1 MMSDR
6 KAELERKKAKL
17 QAIREEKERRR
28 REKEQ
33 KDVRLYMIVEEATVR
48 AAGADKDHRKEID
61 AMLSSLGMA
70 PVSDVL
76 SSLSSMNSLTP
87 EQSANATPDAS
98 LQPSSINSTQS
109 TGRRKPRELT
119 IVSVANTNIPP
130 KEPVVY
136 SKQTQTVQTTHTSHD
151 AFSKN
156 VSKIPHRS
164 CALFNLTDLA
174 ALLNAHSL
182 VFATQLVKSTH
193 IGHKDCPNLLPNT
206 RSTPPV
212 QQQHQLTLAPQA
224 TLRLTG
230 GVPGKTFHL
239 IVAVTYI
246 PISLVS
252 QDIICELFDFETL
265 IGLSVES
272 YDFSWFSVSLGSDL
286 GLASLSS
293 LFTMINYMRKT
304 IGQQI
309 SLVKDMSFLSLFTT
323 VLTFDDSQAEDEENS
338 LPHLDSFQSKLP
350 PGILPHGLPQVKEV
364 QPAVTQVEQEKEK
377 EKPKKEVRE
386 FSEEE
391 KQMIILSED
400 FQRFLDRTSRI
411 VERALGESIDIYTDY
426 TGTMDGEDGLDEK
439 SHQQLWL
446 NRSFFCERWSRNRCV
461 TSMDWSPQFP
471 ELLAA
476 SYNNNDDTPND
487 PDGVCLVWNTKFK
500 KATPEFIFHCQS
512 PVMSTTFAKFHPNLI
527 LGGTYSGQIVLWDNR
542 VQKRTP
548 VQRTPLSASAH
559 THPVYC
565 LTVVGTQN
573 AHNLI
578 SISTDGK
585 LCSWSLDMLSQPQ
598 ETLILYLKQ
607 SKTIAATC
615 LAFPHGDV
623 NNFVVGSE
631 DGTVYGDCRHGTK
644 AGVVEMFEGHQG
656 PVTGIS
662 THAVQ
667 GGIDFSHLFLTSSI
681 DWTIK
686 LWSLKEMKPLYS
698 FEHNGDYVYDVA
710 WSPTH
715 PALFAAVDDSGRLD
729 LWNLNQDT
737 EVPAAS
743 VIVDGNPAL
752 NRVSWTPS
760 GLHVTVGDD
769 TGKIWVY
776 DVAEHLAYPRSD
788 EWNKFLYTQQD
799 LKNNKADE
807 ELDRL
812 NLSSGPS
819 SLTSLTSISSCPL
832 R

>member
-33 KDVRLYMIVEEATVR
+33 KDVEEATVR
-48 AAGADKDHRKEID
+48 AAGADKDHRKELD
-61 AMLSSLGMA
+61 AMLSSLGVA

-76 SSLSSMNSLTP
+76 SSLSSMNSSTP
-87 EQSANATPDAS
+87 EQSNNATPDVS
-98 LQPSSINSTQS
+98 LQPSSINSAQS
-109 TGRRKPRELT
+109 ATRRKNRELT
-119 IVSVANTNIPP
+119 VVSVAHTNIPP

-136 SKQTQTVQTTHTSHD
+136 SKQTQTVQVAHASHD
-151 AFSKN
+151 
-156 VSKIPHRS
+156 
-164 CALFNLTDLA
+164 
-174 ALLNAHSL
+174 
-182 VFATQLVKSTH
+182 
-193 IGHKDCPNLLPNT
+193 
-206 RSTPPV
+206 
-212 QQQHQLTLAPQA
+212 
-224 TLRLTG
+224 
-230 GVPGKTFHL
+230 
-239 IVAVTYI
+239 
-246 PISLVS
+246 
-252 QDIICELFDFETL
+252 
-265 IGLSVES
+265 
-272 YDFSWFSVSLGSDL
+272 
-286 GLASLSS
+286 
-293 LFTMINYMRKT
+293 
-304 IGQQI
+304 
-309 SLVKDMSFLSLFTT
+309 
-323 VLTFDDSQAEDEENS
+323 VLTYDDGQAEDEENS
-338 LPHLDSFQSKLP
+338 LPHLDGFQSKLP

-377 EKPKKEVRE
+377 EKSKEVRE
-386 FSEEE
+386 LSKEE

-411 VERALGESIDIYTDY
+411 VERALGESVDIYTDY
-426 TGTMDGEDGLDEK
+426 TGTMDGDDGMDEK
-439 SHQQLWL
+439 SHQRLWL
-446 NRSFFCERWSRNRCV
+446 NRSFYCERWSRNRCV

-476 SYNNNDDTPND
+476 SYHNNDESPND
-487 PDGVCLVWNTKFK
+487 PDGVCLIWNTKFK
-500 KATPEFIFHCQS
+500 KTTPEFIFHCQS
-512 PVMSTTFAKFHPNLI
+512 PVMSTTFARFHPNLI

-548 VQRTPLSASAH
+548 IQRTPLSASAH

-565 LTVVGTQN
+565 LSVVGTQN

-585 LCSWSLDMLSQPQ
+585 MCSWSLDMLSQPQ
-598 ETLILYLKQ
+598 EKLELQAKQ
-607 SKTIAATC
+607 SKSIAVTC

-631 DGTVYGDCRHGTK
+631 DGMVYSACRHGTK
-644 AGVVEMFEGHQG
+644 AGVTEMYEGHQG
-656 PVTGIS
+656 PVTGIDA
-662 THAVQ
+662 HAVQ

-686 LWSLKEMKPLYS
+686 LWSLKENKPLYS

-715 PALFAAVDDSGRLD
+715 PALFAVVDDSGRLD

-743 VIVDGNPAL
+743 VIVDGCPAL
-752 NRVSWTPS
+752 NRVSWMPS
-760 GLHVTVGDD
+760 GFHVTVGDD
-769 TGKIWVY
+769 SGRIWVY
-776 DVAEHLAYPRSD
+776 DVAEHLAHPRMD

-807 ELDRL
+807 ELDKL

-819 SLTSLTSISSCPL
+819 SLSSMSSMSSMIGYINKNH
-832 R
+832 

>member
-33 KDVRLYMIVEEATVR
+33 KDVEEATVR

-151 AFSKN
+151 
-156 VSKIPHRS
+156 
-164 CALFNLTDLA
+164 
-174 ALLNAHSL
+174 
-182 VFATQLVKSTH
+182 
-193 IGHKDCPNLLPNT
+193 G
-206 RSTPPV
+206 
-212 QQQHQLTLAPQA
+212 
-224 TLRLTG
+224 
-230 GVPGKTFHL
+230 
-239 IVAVTYI
+239 Y
-246 PISLVS
+246 
-252 QDIICELFDFETL
+252 FETDWWRPRK
-265 IGLSVES
+265 GGSAPNYLSH
-272 YDFSWFSVSLGSDL
+272 
-286 GLASLSS
+286 A
-293 LFTMINYMRKT
+293 
-304 IGQQI
+304 
-309 SLVKDMSFLSLFTT
+309 
-323 VLTFDDSQAEDEENS
+323 FDYYAEDEENS

-500 KATPEFIFHCQS
+500 KSTPEFIFHCQS

>member
-33 KDVRLYMIVEEATVR
+33 KDVEEATVR
-48 AAGADKDHRKEID
+48 AAGTDKDHRKELD
-61 AMLSSLGMA
+61 AMLSSLGVA

-98 LQPSSINSTQS
+98 LQPSSINSAQS
-109 TGRRKPRELT
+109 STARKKNRELT
-119 IVSVANTNIPP
+119 IVSVAHTNIPP

-136 SKQTQTVQTTHTSHD
+136 TKQTQTIQTSHTSHD
-151 AFSKN
+151 
-156 VSKIPHRS
+156 
-164 CALFNLTDLA
+164 
-174 ALLNAHSL
+174 
-182 VFATQLVKSTH
+182 
-193 IGHKDCPNLLPNT
+193 G
-206 RSTPPV
+206 
-212 QQQHQLTLAPQA
+212 
-224 TLRLTG
+224 
-230 GVPGKTFHL
+230 
-239 IVAVTYI
+239 Y
-246 PISLVS
+246 
-252 QDIICELFDFETL
+252 FET
-265 IGLSVES
+265 
-272 YDFSWFSVSLGSDL
+272 DWWRP
-286 GLASLSS
+286 
-293 LFTMINYMRKT
+293 RK
-304 IGQQI
+304 
-309 SLVKDMSFLSLFTT
+309 
-323 VLTFDDSQAEDEENS
+323 VLTFDDGQAEDEENS
-338 LPHLDSFQSKLP
+338 LPHMDGFQSKLP

-377 EKPKKEVRE
+377 EKPKEVRE
-386 FSEEE
+386 LSEEE

-411 VERALGESIDIYTDY
+411 VERALGESVNIYTDY
-426 TGTMDGEDGLDEK
+426 TGTMDGEDGMDEK
-439 SHQQLWL
+439 NHQRLWL
-446 NRSFFCERWSRNRCV
+446 NRWFFCDRWSRNRCV

-471 ELLAA
+471 ELLVA

-500 KATPEFIFHCQS
+500 KTTPEFIFHCQS
-512 PVMSTTFAKFHPNLI
+512 PVMSTTFARFHPNLI

-548 VQRTPLSASAH
+548 IQRTPLSANAH

-565 LTVVGTQN
+565 LNVVGAQN

-598 ETLILYLKQ
+598 ETLDLCTKQ
-607 SKTIAATC
+607 SKPIATTC
-615 LAFPHGDV
+615 LTFPHGDV

-631 DGTVYGDCRHGTK
+631 EGTVYSACRHGTK
-644 AGVVEMFEGHQG
+644 TGVLETYEGHQG

-662 THAVQ
+662 AHAVQ

-686 LWSLKEMKPLYS
+686 LWSLKESKPLYS

-737 EVPAAS
+737 EVPTAG
-743 VIVDGNPAL
+743 VMIDGCPAL

-769 TGKIWVY
+769 SGKIWVY
-776 DVAEHLAYPRSD
+776 DVAEHLAHPRID
-788 EWNKFLYTQQD
+788 EWNKFLYTQQE
-799 LKNNKADE
+799 LKHNKADE
-807 ELDRL
+807 ELHKL
-812 NLSSGPS
+812 NLREP
-819 SLTSLTSISSCPL
+819 TSLTSIPPLLTGPL

>member
-33 KDVRLYMIVEEATVR
+33 KDVEEATVR

-151 AFSKN
+151 
-156 VSKIPHRS
+156 
-164 CALFNLTDLA
+164 
-174 ALLNAHSL
+174 
-182 VFATQLVKSTH
+182 
-193 IGHKDCPNLLPNT
+193 G
-206 RSTPPV
+206 
-212 QQQHQLTLAPQA
+212 
-224 TLRLTG
+224 
-230 GVPGKTFHL
+230 
-239 IVAVTYI
+239 Y
-246 PISLVS
+246 
-252 QDIICELFDFETL
+252 FETDWWRPRKGGSAPNYL
-265 IGLSVES
+265 YEYNLNPGLEWE
-272 YDFSWFSVSLGSDL
+272 DEF
-286 GLASLSS
+286 
-293 LFTMINYMRKT
+293 
-304 IGQQI
+304 
-309 SLVKDMSFLSLFTT
+309 T

-500 KATPEFIFHCQS
+500 KSTPEFIFHCQS

>member
-33 KDVRLYMIVEEATVR
+33 KDVEEAIVR
-48 AAGADKDHRKEID
+48 VGTGTEKDQQKEID
-61 AMLSSLGMA
+61 ALLCGLNIA

-76 SSLSSMNSLTP
+76 SNLSSMSSLTP

-98 LQPSSINSTQS
+98 LQPSSINSAQS
-109 TGRRKPRELT
+109 SASRKKNRELT
-119 IVSVANTNIPP
+119 VVSVAHTNIPP

-136 SKQTQTVQTTHTSHD
+136 SKQTQTIQTTHTSHD
-151 AFSKN
+151 GLSTSSSAYTIYS
-156 VSKIPHRS
+156 S
-164 CALFNLTDLA
+164 CSTTTPT
-174 ALLNAHSL
+174 HSCS
-182 VFATQLVKSTH
+182 A
-193 IGHKDCPNLLPNT
+193 G
-206 RSTPPV
+206 
-212 QQQHQLTLAPQA
+212 
-224 TLRLTG
+224 
-230 GVPGKTFHL
+230 
-239 IVAVTYI
+239 Y
-246 PISLVS
+246 
-252 QDIICELFDFETL
+252 FETDWWRPRKAHAFDYYDEYNL
-265 IGLSVES
+265 NPGLEWE
-272 YDFSWFSVSLGSDL
+272 DE
-286 GLASLSS
+286 
-293 LFTMINYMRKT
+293 FT
-304 IGQQI
+304 
-309 SLVKDMSFLSLFTT
+309 
-323 VLTFDDSQAEDEENS
+323 AEDEENS
-338 LPHLDSFQSKLP
+338 LPHMDGFQSKLP

-386 FSEEE
+386 LSEEE

-411 VERALGESIDIYTDY
+411 VERALGESVDIYTDY
-426 TGTMDGEDGLDEK
+426 TGTMDGEDGMDEK
-439 SHQQLWL
+439 SHQRLWL
-446 NRSFFCERWSRNRCV
+446 NRSFICERWSRNRCV

-487 PDGVCLVWNTKFK
+487 PDGVCLIWNTKFK
-500 KATPEFIFHCQS
+500 KTTPEFIFHCQS
-512 PVMSTTFAKFHPNLI
+512 PVMSTTFARFHPNLI

-548 VQRTPLSASAH
+548 IQRTPLSATAH

-565 LTVVGTQN
+565 LNVVGTQN

-598 ETLILYLKQ
+598 EALELHTKQ
-607 SKTIAATC
+607 SKAIAATC

-623 NNFVVGSE
+623 NNFVMGSE
-631 DGTVYGDCRHGTK
+631 DGTVYSACRHGSR
-644 AGVVEMFEGHQG
+644 AGLTETYEGHQG

-662 THAVQ
+662 AHAVQ
-667 GGIDFSHLFLTSSI
+667 GGIDFSHLFLTSSL

-686 LWSLKEMKPLYS
+686 LWSLKENKPLYS

-737 EVPAAS
+737 EVPTAS
-743 VIVDGNPAL
+743 VVVDGSPAL

-776 DVAEHLAYPRSD
+776 DVAEHLAHPRID

-807 ELDRL
+807 ELDKL

-819 SLTSLTSISSCPL
+819 SLTSMTSISSIPL

>member
-33 KDVRLYMIVEEATVR
+33 KDVEEATVR
-48 AAGADKDHRKEID
+48 AAGADKDHRKELD
-61 AMLSSLGMA
+61 AMLSSLGVA

-98 LQPSSINSTQS
+98 LQPSSINSAQS
-109 TGRRKPRELT
+109 ISARKKNRELT
-119 IVSVANTNIPP
+119 IVSVAHTNIPP

-136 SKQTQTVQTTHTSHD
+136 TKQTQTIQTSHTSHD
-151 AFSKN
+151 AHAFDYYDEY
-156 VSKIPHRS
+156 
-164 CALFNLTDLA
+164 NL
-174 ALLNAHSL
+174 N
-182 VFATQLVKSTH
+182 
-193 IGHKDCPNLLPNT
+193 
-206 RSTPPV
+206 
-212 QQQHQLTLAPQA
+212 
-224 TLRLTG
+224 
-230 GVPGKTFHL
+230 PGL
-239 IVAVTYI
+239 EWE
-246 PISLVS
+246 
-252 QDIICELFDFETL
+252 DE
-265 IGLSVES
+265 
-272 YDFSWFSVSLGSDL
+272 
-286 GLASLSS
+286 
-293 LFTMINYMRKT
+293 FT
-304 IGQQI
+304 
-309 SLVKDMSFLSLFTT
+309 
-323 VLTFDDSQAEDEENS
+323 AEDEENS
-338 LPHLDSFQSKLP
+338 LPHMDGFQSKLP

-377 EKPKKEVRE
+377 EKPKEVQE
-386 FSEEE
+386 LSEEE

-411 VERALGESIDIYTDY
+411 VERALGESVNIYSDY
-426 TGTMDGEDGLDEK
+426 TGTMDGEDGMDEK
-439 SHQQLWL
+439 NHQRLWL
-446 NRSFFCERWSRNRCV
+446 NRWFFCDRWSRNRCV

-500 KATPEFIFHCQS
+500 KTTPEFIFHCQS
-512 PVMSTTFAKFHPNLI
+512 PVMSTTFARFHPNLI

-548 VQRTPLSASAH
+548 IQRTPLSASAH

-565 LTVVGTQN
+565 LNVVGAQN

-598 ETLILYLKQ
+598 ETLDLHTKQ
-607 SKTIAATC
+607 SKAIAATC

-631 DGTVYGDCRHGTK
+631 EGTVYSACRHGTK
-644 AGVVEMFEGHQG
+644 AGVLETYEGHQG

-662 THAVQ
+662 AHAVQ

-686 LWSLKEMKPLYS
+686 LWSLKESKPLYS

-737 EVPAAS
+737 EVPTAS
-743 VIVDGNPAL
+743 IVINGCPAL

-769 TGKIWVY
+769 SGKIWVY
-776 DVAEHLAYPRSD
+776 DVAEHLAHPRID
-788 EWNKFLYTQQD
+788 EWNKFLYTQQE
-799 LKNNKADE
+799 LKHNKADE
-807 ELDRL
+807 ELHKL
-812 NLSSGPS
+812 NLREP
-819 SLTSLTSISSCPL
+819 TSLTSIPPLLTTCPL

>member
-33 KDVRLYMIVEEATVR
+33 KDVEEATVR
-48 AAGADKDHRKEID
+48 AASTEKDQRKEID
-61 AMLSSLGMA
+61 AMLSSLGVA

-76 SSLSSMNSLTP
+76 SSLSSMSSLTP

-98 LQPSSINSTQS
+98 LQPSSINSAQS
-109 TGRRKPRELT
+109 ANRKKNRELT
-119 IVSVANTNIPP
+119 IVSVAHTNIPP

-136 SKQTQTVQTTHTSHD
+136 SKQTQTIQTTHTSHD
-151 AFSKN
+151 A
-156 VSKIPHRS
+156 H
-164 CALFNLTDLA
+164 A
-174 ALLNAHSL
+174 
-182 VFATQLVKSTH
+182 
-193 IGHKDCPNLLPNT
+193 
-206 RSTPPV
+206 
-212 QQQHQLTLAPQA
+212 
-224 TLRLTG
+224 
-230 GVPGKTFHL
+230 
-239 IVAVTYI
+239 
-246 PISLVS
+246 
-252 QDIICELFDFETL
+252 FD
-265 IGLSVES
+265 
-272 YDFSWFSVSLGSDL
+272 Y
-286 GLASLSS
+286 
-293 LFTMINYMRKT
+293 Y
-304 IGQQI
+304 
-309 SLVKDMSFLSLFTT
+309 
-323 VLTFDDSQAEDEENS
+323 VLTFDDGQAEDEENS
-338 LPHLDSFQSKLP
+338 LPHMDGFQSKLP

-386 FSEEE
+386 LSEEE

-411 VERALGESIDIYTDY
+411 VERALGESVDIYTDY
-426 TGTMDGEDGLDEK
+426 TGTMDGEDGMDEK
-439 SHQQLWL
+439 NHQRLWL
-446 NRSFFCERWSRNRCV
+446 NRSFICERWSRNRCV

-487 PDGVCLVWNTKFK
+487 PDGVCLIWNTKFK
-500 KATPEFIFHCQS
+500 KTTPEFIFHCQS
-512 PVMSTTFAKFHPNLI
+512 PVMSTTFARFHPNLI

-548 VQRTPLSASAH
+548 IQRTPLSATAH

-565 LTVVGTQN
+565 LSVVGTQN

-598 ETLILYLKQ
+598 EALELHTKQ
-607 SKTIAATC
+607 SKAIAATC

-623 NNFVVGSE
+623 NNFVMGSE
-631 DGTVYGDCRHGTK
+631 DGTVYSACRHGSR
-644 AGVVEMFEGHQG
+644 AGLTETYEGHQG

-662 THAVQ
+662 AHAVQ
-667 GGIDFSHLFLTSSI
+667 GGIDFSHLFLTSSL

-686 LWSLKEMKPLYS
+686 LWSLKENKPLYS

-737 EVPAAS
+737 EVPTAS
-743 VIVDGNPAL
+743 VVVDGSPAL

-776 DVAEHLAYPRSD
+776 DVAEHLAHPRID

-807 ELDRL
+807 ELDKL

-819 SLTSLTSISSCPL
+819 SLTSMTSISSVPL

>member
-1 MMSDR
+1 MSDR

-33 KDVRLYMIVEEATVR
+33 KDVRNKYKCLIRKKYYIHIFIYKKYTCNYCDIKMFCGLQVEEATVR
-48 AAGADKDHRKEID
+48 AASTEKDQRKEID
-61 AMLSSLGMA
+61 AMLSSLGVA

-76 SSLSSMNSLTP
+76 SSLSSMSSLTP

-98 LQPSSINSTQS
+98 LQPSSINSAQS
-109 TGRRKPRELT
+109 ANRKKNRELT
-119 IVSVANTNIPP
+119 IVSVAHTNIPP

-136 SKQTQTVQTTHTSHD
+136 SKQTQTIQTTHTSHD
-151 AFSKN
+151 AHAFDYYDEY
-156 VSKIPHRS
+156 
-164 CALFNLTDLA
+164 NL
-174 ALLNAHSL
+174 N
-182 VFATQLVKSTH
+182 
-193 IGHKDCPNLLPNT
+193 
-206 RSTPPV
+206 
-212 QQQHQLTLAPQA
+212 
-224 TLRLTG
+224 
-230 GVPGKTFHL
+230 PGLEWEDEF
-239 IVAVTYI
+239 
-246 PISLVS
+246 
-252 QDIICELFDFETL
+252 
-265 IGLSVES
+265 
-272 YDFSWFSVSLGSDL
+272 
-286 GLASLSS
+286 
-293 LFTMINYMRKT
+293 
-304 IGQQI
+304 
-309 SLVKDMSFLSLFTT
+309 T
-323 VLTFDDSQAEDEENS
+323 VLTFDDGQAEDEENS
-338 LPHLDSFQSKLP
+338 LPHMDGFQSKLP

-386 FSEEE
+386 LSEEE

-411 VERALGESIDIYTDY
+411 VERALGESVDIYTDY
-426 TGTMDGEDGLDEK
+426 TGTMDGEDGMDEK
-439 SHQQLWL
+439 NHQRLWL
-446 NRSFFCERWSRNRCV
+446 NRSFICERWSRNRCV

-487 PDGVCLVWNTKFK
+487 PDGVCLIWNTKFK
-500 KATPEFIFHCQS
+500 KTTPEFIFHCQS
-512 PVMSTTFAKFHPNLI
+512 PVMSTTFARFHPNLI

-548 VQRTPLSASAH
+548 IQRTPLSATAH

-565 LTVVGTQN
+565 LSVVGTQN

-598 ETLILYLKQ
+598 EALELHTKQ
-607 SKTIAATC
+607 SKAIAATC

-623 NNFVVGSE
+623 NNFVMGSE
-631 DGTVYGDCRHGTK
+631 DGTVYSACRHGSR
-644 AGVVEMFEGHQG
+644 AGLTETYEGHQG

-662 THAVQ
+662 AHAVQ
-667 GGIDFSHLFLTSSI
+667 GGIDFSHLFLTSSL

-686 LWSLKEMKPLYS
+686 LWSLKENKPLYS

-737 EVPAAS
+737 EVPTAS
-743 VIVDGNPAL
+743 VVVDGSPAL

-776 DVAEHLAYPRSD
+776 DVAEHLAHPRID

-807 ELDRL
+807 ELDKL

-819 SLTSLTSISSCPL
+819 SLTSMTSISSVPL

>member
-33 KDVRLYMIVEEATVR
+33 KDVEEATVR
-48 AAGADKDHRKEID
+48 VAGVDKDHRKELD
-61 AMLSSLGMA
+61 AMLSSLGVA

-98 LQPSSINSTQS
+98 LQPSSINSAQS
-109 TGRRKPRELT
+109 AGRRKNRELT
-119 IVSVANTNIPP
+119 IVSVAHTNIPP

-136 SKQTQTVQTTHTSHD
+136 NKQTQTIQTTLTSHD
-151 AFSKN
+151 AHAFDYYDEY
-156 VSKIPHRS
+156 
-164 CALFNLTDLA
+164 NL
-174 ALLNAHSL
+174 N
-182 VFATQLVKSTH
+182 
-193 IGHKDCPNLLPNT
+193 
-206 RSTPPV
+206 
-212 QQQHQLTLAPQA
+212 
-224 TLRLTG
+224 
-230 GVPGKTFHL
+230 PGL
-239 IVAVTYI
+239 EWE
-246 PISLVS
+246 
-252 QDIICELFDFETL
+252 DE
-265 IGLSVES
+265 
-272 YDFSWFSVSLGSDL
+272 
-286 GLASLSS
+286 
-293 LFTMINYMRKT
+293 FT
-304 IGQQI
+304 
-309 SLVKDMSFLSLFTT
+309 
-323 VLTFDDSQAEDEENS
+323 AEDEENS
-338 LPHLDSFQSKLP
+338 LPHMDGFQSKLP

-377 EKPKKEVRE
+377 EKPKEVQE
-386 FSEEE
+386 LSEEE
-391 KQMIILSED
+391 KQMIILSEE

-411 VERALGESIDIYTDY
+411 VERALGESVDIYTDY
-426 TGTMDGEDGLDEK
+426 TGNMDGEDGIDEK
-439 SHQQLWL
+439 SHQRLWL
-446 NRSFFCERWSRNRCV
+446 NRSFFCDRWSRNRCV

-500 KATPEFIFHCQS
+500 KTTPEFIFHCQS
-512 PVMSTTFAKFHPNLI
+512 PVLSITFARFHPNLI

-548 VQRTPLSASAH
+548 IQRTPLSANAH

-565 LTVVGTQN
+565 LNVVGAQN

-585 LCSWSLDMLSQPQ
+585 LRSWSLDMLSQPQ
-598 ETLILYLKQ
+598 EKLELYAKQ
-607 SKTIAATC
+607 SKSIAATC

-631 DGTVYGDCRHGTK
+631 DGTVYSACRHGTK
-644 AGVVEMFEGHQG
+644 AGVLETYEGHQG

-662 THAVQ
+662 AHGVQ
-667 GGIDFSHLFLTSSI
+667 GGIDFSHLFLTSSF

-686 LWSLKEMKPLYS
+686 LWSLKENKPLYS

-737 EVPAAS
+737 EVPTAS
-743 VIVDGNPAL
+743 IMIEGCPAL
-752 NRVSWTPS
+752 NKVSWTPS

-776 DVAEHLAYPRSD
+776 DVAEHLAHPRID
-788 EWNKFLYTQQD
+788 EWNKFLYTQQE
-799 LKNNKADE
+799 LNNNKADD
-807 ELDRL
+807 ELHKL
-812 NLSSGPS
+812 NLREPASLSSIPP
-819 SLTSLTSISSCPL
+819 LLQTCPL

>member
-33 KDVRLYMIVEEATVR
+33 KDVEEATVR
-48 AAGADKDHRKEID
+48 VAGVDKDHRKELD
-61 AMLSSLGMA
+61 AMLSSLGVA

-98 LQPSSINSTQS
+98 LQPSSINSAQS
-109 TGRRKPRELT
+109 SAGRRKNRELT
-119 IVSVANTNIPP
+119 IVSVAHTNIPP

-136 SKQTQTVQTTHTSHD
+136 NKQTQTIQTTLTSHD
-151 AFSKN
+151 GYFEIDWWLPRKAHAFDYYDEY
-156 VSKIPHRS
+156 
-164 CALFNLTDLA
+164 NL
-174 ALLNAHSL
+174 N
-182 VFATQLVKSTH
+182 
-193 IGHKDCPNLLPNT
+193 
-206 RSTPPV
+206 
-212 QQQHQLTLAPQA
+212 
-224 TLRLTG
+224 
-230 GVPGKTFHL
+230 PGL
-239 IVAVTYI
+239 EWE
-246 PISLVS
+246 
-252 QDIICELFDFETL
+252 DE
-265 IGLSVES
+265 
-272 YDFSWFSVSLGSDL
+272 
-286 GLASLSS
+286 
-293 LFTMINYMRKT
+293 FT
-304 IGQQI
+304 
-309 SLVKDMSFLSLFTT
+309 
-323 VLTFDDSQAEDEENS
+323 AEDEENS
-338 LPHLDSFQSKLP
+338 LPHMDGFQSKLP

-377 EKPKKEVRE
+377 EKPKEVQE
-386 FSEEE
+386 LSEEE
-391 KQMIILSED
+391 KQMIILSEE

-411 VERALGESIDIYTDY
+411 VERALGESVDIYTDY
-426 TGTMDGEDGLDEK
+426 TGNMDGEDGIDEK
-439 SHQQLWL
+439 SHQRLWL
-446 NRSFFCERWSRNRCV
+446 NRSFFCDRWSRNRCV

-500 KATPEFIFHCQS
+500 KTTPEFIFHCQS
-512 PVMSTTFAKFHPNLI
+512 PVLSITFARFHPNLI

-548 VQRTPLSASAH
+548 IQRTPLSANAH

-565 LTVVGTQN
+565 LNVVGAQN

-585 LCSWSLDMLSQPQ
+585 LRSWSLDMLSQPQ
-598 ETLILYLKQ
+598 EKLELYAKQ
-607 SKTIAATC
+607 SKSIAATC

-631 DGTVYGDCRHGTK
+631 DGTVYSACRHGTK
-644 AGVVEMFEGHQG
+644 AGVLETYEGHQG

-662 THAVQ
+662 AHGVQ
-667 GGIDFSHLFLTSSI
+667 GGIDFSHLFLTSSF

-686 LWSLKEMKPLYS
+686 LWSLKENKPLYS

-737 EVPAAS
+737 EVPTAS
-743 VIVDGNPAL
+743 IMIEGCPAL
-752 NRVSWTPS
+752 NKVSWTPS

-776 DVAEHLAYPRSD
+776 DVAEHLAHPRID
-788 EWNKFLYTQQD
+788 EWNKFLYTQQE
-799 LKNNKADE
+799 LNNNKADD
-807 ELDRL
+807 ELHKL
-812 NLSSGPS
+812 NLREPASLSSIPP
-819 SLTSLTSISSCPL
+819 LLQTCPL

>member
-33 KDVRLYMIVEEATVR
+33 KDVEEATVR
-48 AAGADKDHRKEID
+48 AAGTDKDQRKEID
-61 AMLSSLGMA
+61 AMLSSLGVA

-98 LQPSSINSTQS
+98 LQPSSINSAQS
-109 TGRRKPRELT
+109 SAGRRKNRELT
-119 IVSVANTNIPP
+119 IVSVAHTNIPP

-136 SKQTQTVQTTHTSHD
+136 SKQTQTIQTTHTSHD
-151 AFSKN
+151 A
-156 VSKIPHRS
+156 H
-164 CALFNLTDLA
+164 A
-174 ALLNAHSL
+174 
-182 VFATQLVKSTH
+182 
-193 IGHKDCPNLLPNT
+193 
-206 RSTPPV
+206 
-212 QQQHQLTLAPQA
+212 
-224 TLRLTG
+224 
-230 GVPGKTFHL
+230 
-239 IVAVTYI
+239 
-246 PISLVS
+246 
-252 QDIICELFDFETL
+252 FD
-265 IGLSVES
+265 
-272 YDFSWFSVSLGSDL
+272 Y
-286 GLASLSS
+286 
-293 LFTMINYMRKT
+293 Y
-304 IGQQI
+304 
-309 SLVKDMSFLSLFTT
+309 
-323 VLTFDDSQAEDEENS
+323 VLTFDDGQAEDEENS
-338 LPHLDSFQSKLP
+338 LPHMDGFQSKLP

-386 FSEEE
+386 LSEEE

-411 VERALGESIDIYTDY
+411 VERALGESVDIYTDY
-426 TGTMDGEDGLDEK
+426 TGTMDGEDGMDEK
-439 SHQQLWL
+439 SHQRLWL
-446 NRSFFCERWSRNRCV
+446 NRSFICERWSRNRCV

-487 PDGVCLVWNTKFK
+487 PDGVCLIWNTKFK
-500 KATPEFIFHCQS
+500 KTTPEFIFHCQS
-512 PVMSTTFAKFHPNLI
+512 PVMSTTFARFHPNLI

-548 VQRTPLSASAH
+548 IQRTPLSASAH

-565 LTVVGTQN
+565 LSVVGTQN

-598 ETLILYLKQ
+598 EALELHTKQ
-607 SKTIAATC
+607 SKAIAATC

-623 NNFVVGSE
+623 NNFVMGSE
-631 DGTVYGDCRHGTK
+631 DGTVYSACRHGSR
-644 AGVVEMFEGHQG
+644 AGLTETYEGHQG

-662 THAVQ
+662 AHAVQ
-667 GGIDFSHLFLTSSI
+667 GGIDFSHLFLTSSL

-686 LWSLKEMKPLYS
+686 LWSLKENKPLYS

-737 EVPAAS
+737 EVPTAS
-743 VIVDGNPAL
+743 VVVDGCPAL

-776 DVAEHLAYPRSD
+776 DVAEHLAHPRID

-807 ELDRL
+807 ELDKL

-819 SLTSLTSISSCPL
+819 SLTSMTSISSVPL

>member
-17 QAIREEKERRR
+17 QAIREEKERRK

-33 KDVRLYMIVEEATVR
+33 KDVEEATVR
-48 AAGADKDHRKEID
+48 AAGTDKDHRKELD
-61 AMLSSLGMA
+61 AMLSSLGVA

-98 LQPSSINSTQS
+98 LQPSSINSAQS
-109 TGRRKPRELT
+109 AGRRRNRELT
-119 IVSVANTNIPP
+119 IVSVAHTNIPP

-136 SKQTQTVQTTHTSHD
+136 NKQTQTIQTTHTSHD
-151 AFSKN
+151 GYFEIDWWRPRKGGSAPNYLSHAFDYYDEY
-156 VSKIPHRS
+156 
-164 CALFNLTDLA
+164 NLNPGLEWEDE
-174 ALLNAHSL
+174 
-182 VFATQLVKSTH
+182 FA
-193 IGHKDCPNLLPNT
+193 
-206 RSTPPV
+206 
-212 QQQHQLTLAPQA
+212 
-224 TLRLTG
+224 
-230 GVPGKTFHL
+230 
-239 IVAVTYI
+239 
-246 PISLVS
+246 
-252 QDIICELFDFETL
+252 
-265 IGLSVES
+265 
-272 YDFSWFSVSLGSDL
+272 
-286 GLASLSS
+286 
-293 LFTMINYMRKT
+293 
-304 IGQQI
+304 
-309 SLVKDMSFLSLFTT
+309 
-323 VLTFDDSQAEDEENS
+323 VLTFDDGQAEDEENS
-338 LPHLDSFQSKLP
+338 LPHMDGFQSKLP

-377 EKPKKEVRE
+377 EKPKEVRE
-386 FSEEE
+386 LSEEE

-400 FQRFLDRTSRI
+400 FQRFFDRTSRL
-411 VERALGESIDIYTDY
+411 VERALGESVDIYTDY
-426 TGTMDGEDGLDEK
+426 AGNMDGEDEMDEK
-439 SHQQLWL
+439 SHQRLWL

-471 ELLAA
+471 ELLVA
-476 SYNNNDDTPND
+476 SYNNNDDIPND

-500 KATPEFIFHCQS
+500 KTTPEFIFHCQS
-512 PVMSTTFAKFHPNLI
+512 PVLSVTFAKFHPNLI

-548 VQRTPLSASAH
+548 IQRTPLSANAH

-565 LTVVGTQN
+565 LNVVGAQN

-585 LCSWSLDMLSQPQ
+585 MCSWSLDMLSQPQ
-598 ETLILYLKQ
+598 ERLELTTKQ
-607 SKTIAATC
+607 SKPIASTC
-615 LAFPHGDV
+615 LAFPQGDV
-623 NNFVVGSE
+623 NNFVVGTE
-631 DGTVYGDCRHGTK
+631 DGTVYSACRHGTK
-644 AGVVEMFEGHQG
+644 AGVLETYEGHQG
-656 PVTGIS
+656 PVTGVS
-662 THAVQ
+662 AHAEQV
-667 GGIDFSHLFLTSSI
+667 GIDFSHLFLTSSI

-686 LWSLKEMKPLYS
+686 LWSLKENKPLYS

-737 EVPAAS
+737 EVPTAS
-743 VIVDGNPAL
+743 IMIDGCPAL

-776 DVAEHLAYPRSD
+776 DVPEHLAHPRID
-788 EWNKFLYTQQD
+788 EWTKFLYTQQELRD
-799 LKNNKADE
+799 NKVDE
-807 ELDRL
+807 ELHKL
-812 NLSSGPS
+812 NLREPASLSSISPFSGPQ
-819 SLTSLTSISSCPL
+819 CPP

>member
-17 QAIREEKERRR
+17 QAIREEKERRK

-33 KDVRLYMIVEEATVR
+33 KDVEEATVR
-48 AAGADKDHRKEID
+48 AAGTDKDHRKELD
-61 AMLSSLGMA
+61 AMLSSLGVA

-98 LQPSSINSTQS
+98 LQPSSINSAQS
-109 TGRRKPRELT
+109 SAGRRKNRELT
-119 IVSVANTNIPP
+119 IVSVAHTNIPP

-136 SKQTQTVQTTHTSHD
+136 NKQTQTIQTTHTSHD
-151 AFSKN
+151 GYFEIDWWRPRKGGSAPNYLSHAFDYYDEY
-156 VSKIPHRS
+156 
-164 CALFNLTDLA
+164 NLNPGLEWEDE
-174 ALLNAHSL
+174 
-182 VFATQLVKSTH
+182 FA
-193 IGHKDCPNLLPNT
+193 
-206 RSTPPV
+206 
-212 QQQHQLTLAPQA
+212 
-224 TLRLTG
+224 
-230 GVPGKTFHL
+230 
-239 IVAVTYI
+239 
-246 PISLVS
+246 
-252 QDIICELFDFETL
+252 
-265 IGLSVES
+265 
-272 YDFSWFSVSLGSDL
+272 
-286 GLASLSS
+286 
-293 LFTMINYMRKT
+293 
-304 IGQQI
+304 
-309 SLVKDMSFLSLFTT
+309 
-323 VLTFDDSQAEDEENS
+323 AEDEENS
-338 LPHLDSFQSKLP
+338 LPHMDGFQSKLP

-377 EKPKKEVRE
+377 EKPKEVRE
-386 FSEEE
+386 LSEEE

-400 FQRFLDRTSRI
+400 FQRFFDRTSRL
-411 VERALGESIDIYTDY
+411 VERALGESVDIYTDY
-426 TGTMDGEDGLDEK
+426 AGNMDGEDEMDEK
-439 SHQQLWL
+439 SHQRLWL

-471 ELLAA
+471 ELLVA
-476 SYNNNDDTPND
+476 SYNNNDDIPND

-500 KATPEFIFHCQS
+500 KTTPEFIFHCQS
-512 PVMSTTFAKFHPNLI
+512 PVLSVTFAKFHPNLI

-548 VQRTPLSASAH
+548 IQRTPLSANAH

-565 LTVVGTQN
+565 LNVVGAQN

-585 LCSWSLDMLSQPQ
+585 MCSWSLDMLSQPL
-598 ETLILYLKQ
+598 ERLELTTKQ
-607 SKTIAATC
+607 SKPIASTC
-615 LAFPHGDV
+615 LAFPQGDV

-631 DGTVYGDCRHGTK
+631 DGTVYSACRHGTK
-644 AGVVEMFEGHQG
+644 AGVLETYEGHQG
-656 PVTGIS
+656 PVTGVS
-662 THAVQ
+662 AHAEQV
-667 GGIDFSHLFLTSSI
+667 GIDFSHLFLTSSI

-686 LWSLKEMKPLYS
+686 LWSLKENKPLYS

-737 EVPAAS
+737 EVPTAS
-743 VIVDGNPAL
+743 IMIDGCPAL

-776 DVAEHLAYPRSD
+776 DVTEHLAHPRID
-788 EWNKFLYTQQD
+788 EWTKFLYTQQE
-799 LKNNKADE
+799 LRNNKVDE
-807 ELDRL
+807 ELHKL
-812 NLSSGPS
+812 NLREPASLSSISPFSGPQ
-819 SLTSLTSISSCPL
+819 CPP